1 MKMNMARIMQA
12 CAISMAIIG
21 TSIAQAKDN
30 YPSKPITVIVPSP
43 PGGPSDLITR
53 LIATHL
59 SPIIGQPVIV
69 ENRTGASGI
78 VGMQALSRAAPDG
91 YTLALSSLVYQ
102 VLNPALFK
110 EKLPYDPSKLS
121 TVSILAHVP
130 YMMVGSKA
138 FKAKDAK
145 EAINLS
151 KENPGKYNYG
161 IPGGTGNTAHIMSE
175 LLKKE
180 AGIDVMA
187 IPYQGDGLALNAII
201 GGEIQWQFTT
211 TLGSALQLVKSN
223 SIKALAVATPE
234 RLKILPDTPTF
245 AELGYPGVEGSTW
258 FTFVVSKD
266 VPERIQAKLN
276 GALEKT
282 LQLPQVRERIESM
295 GSTVGGGDLEKVRS
309 FINAQ
314 TPIWTERVNSLNI
327 SSGK

>member
-1 MKMNMARIMQA
+1 MKMKLAIVLKS
-12 CAISMAIIG
+12 CAVSMALLS
-21 TSIAQAKDN
+21 TSIVQAEDK

-59 SPIIGQPVIV
+59 SPIIGQPVVV

-110 EKLPYDPSKLS
+110 EKLPYDPSRFS
-121 TVSILAHVP
+121 TISILAHVP
-130 YMMVGSKA
+130 YMMVGSNA

-145 EAINLS
+145 EAIELS
-151 KENPGKYNYG
+151 QKNPGKYNYG

-180 AGIDVMA
+180 AGIDVMP

-211 TLGSALQLVKSN
+211 ALGSALQLVKSN
-223 SIKALAVATPE
+223 RIKALAVATSE
-234 RLKILPDTPTF
+234 RLKILPNTPTF
-245 AELGYPGVEGSTW
+245 AELGYPGIEGSTW

-266 VPERIQAKLN
+266 VPESIQIELN
-276 GALEKT
+276 NALEKV
-282 LQLPQVRERIESM
+282 LQLPEVRERIESM
-295 GSTVGGGDLEKVRS
+295 GSTIGGGNLEKVRS
-309 FINAQ
+309 FISEQ
-314 TPIWTERVNSLNI
+314 TPIWTERVSSLNI
-327 SSGK
+327 SLGR